1 MKNGSLQRKGWQVWL
16 LPVRT
21 GSVSGSDCVTVMERA
36 SVLLSGS
43 TCWSGPSHR
52 VDRVTSPAWSL
63 HKLSGF
69 KTASSLFLFGL
80 WLCSEFRPLFT
91 VHMVY
96 VVQASSS
103 HTHCTVW
110 VWLLCGPPE
119 RAGRGGSST
128 SRTLKENHTPDQSH
142 SCACSKVRLRS
153 CEPKISQ
160 YLKWNDQSTLFVCC
174 LLASKLRGIT

>member
-1 MKNGSLQRKGWQVWL
+1 MGVSKERVGKYGSFRSVREVLAVLIVWQSWNVPLFCFQVLPAGLAPPTALTELHHL
-16 LPVRT
+16 LEAYIS
-21 GSVSGSDCVTVMERA
+21 SVV
-36 SVLLSGS
+36 
-43 TCWSGPSHR
+43 
-52 VDRVTSPAWSL
+52 
-63 HKLSGF
+63 F

-128 SRTLKENHTPDQSH
+128 SRTLKENHNPDQSH

-174 LLASKLRGIT
+174 LLASKLRGIA